1 MRSDGDLDREI
12 KLLEQRIRDRRIAL
26 QSEWHGLE
34 DSVHAAK
41 ERVRSKA
48 ASPALFGGALLV
60 GFIAAR
66 LARRM
71 RAQKQRKRPRVH
83 PHLVWTA
90 DKEPPRASTTKQM
103 IGGALSLAMP
113 IAMRLAQRQA
123 VPLIERALHAYNR
136 RRDGA
141 RYRASY

>member
-26 QSEWHGLE
+26 RSEWHGVE
-34 DSVHAAK
+34 DCVHSAK

-71 RAQKQRKRPRVH
+71 RTQRQRKRPRVH
-83 PHLVWTA
+83 PHFVWREE
-90 DKEPPRASTTKQM
+90 KEQRPSTTKQVL
-103 IGGALSLAMP
+103 GGAVSLAVP

-123 VPLIERALHAYNR
+123 VPLIERLLHAYNR
-136 RRDGA
+136 RRDSA

>member
-12 KLLEQRIRDRRIAL
+12 KTLEQRIRDRRIAL

-34 DSVHAAK
+34 DSVHDAK
-41 ERVRSKA
+41 ARVRSKA
-48 ASPALFGGALLV
+48 ASPALFGGALLI

-66 LARRM
+66 LARRI
-71 RAQKQRKRPRVH
+71 RAQQQRKRPRVH
-83 PHLVWTA
+83 PHLVWRA
-90 DKEPPRASTTKQM
+90 EKEPPKSTAKQM
-103 IGGALSLAMP
+103 LGGAVSIAVP
-113 IAMRLAQRQA
+113 IAMKLAQRQA

-141 RYRASY
+141 RYRARY

>member
-12 KLLEQRIRDRRIAL
+12 KLLEQRIRDRRVAL
-26 QSEWHGLE
+26 RSKWRGIE
-34 DSVHAAK
+34 DSVHSAK

-48 ASPALFGGALLV
+48 ASPALFAGALLV

-66 LARRM
+66 AARRM
-71 RAQKQRKRPRVH
+71 RKPQRKRARVH

-90 DKEPPRASTTKQM
+90 DKEPPRASTAKQVLA
-103 IGGALSLAMP
+103 GAVSIAVP
-113 IAMRLAQRQA
+113 IALRLAQRQA
-123 VPLIERALHAYNR
+123 VPLIERALHAYTR

-141 RYRASY
+141 RYRATH

>member
-1 MRSDGDLDREI
+1 MRSDSDLDREI
-12 KLLEQRIRDRRIAL
+12 KVLEQRIRDRRIAL
-26 QSEWHGLE
+26 RSEWHGIE

-48 ASPALFGGALLV
+48 ASPALFGGALLL
-60 GFIAAR
+60 GFVAAR

-71 RAQKQRKRPRVH
+71 RAKPRKGPRVH
-83 PHLVWTA
+83 PHLVWRA
-90 DKEPPRASTTKQM
+90 EKEPPRASTTRQLL
-103 IGGALSLAMP
+103 GGALSLAAP

-123 VPLIERALHAYNR
+123 VPLMERAMRAYSR